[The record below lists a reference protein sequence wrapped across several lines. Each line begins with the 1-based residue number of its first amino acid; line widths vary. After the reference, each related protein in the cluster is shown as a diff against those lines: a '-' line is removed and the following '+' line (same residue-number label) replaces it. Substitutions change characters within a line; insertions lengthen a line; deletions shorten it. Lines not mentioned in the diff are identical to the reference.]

1 MFSIMA
7 AESHLLCRV
16 MERYP
21 NNGRLLKI
29 YGRFVEYV
37 RNGEAGRSVKGPPR
51 VLADA
56 VLCCALWGVRLG
68 LATLHTQQCQL

>member
-1 MFSIMA
+1 MGLPASSRNWAHPPPALTHALPM
-7 AESHLLCRV
+7 LCRV

-37 RNGEAGRSVKGPPR
+37 RNGEIP
-51 VLADA
+51 
-56 VLCCALWGVRLG
+56 
-68 LATLHTQQCQL
+68 

>member
-1 MFSIMA
+1 M
-7 AESHLLCRV
+7 LCRV

-37 RNGEAGRSVKGPPR
+37 RNGEIP
-51 VLADA
+51 
-56 VLCCALWGVRLG
+56 
-68 LATLHTQQCQL
+68 